1 MASAAASVATRPE
14 PGEKRQLIPSG
25 IMGMLLFVFTEAM
38 LFAGMISAH
47 AIVRAGAQQWPPF
60 DQPRLPREATLLN
73 TAALLFS
80 GGALII
86 ARLAYR
92 KRAEQARGPLLVAVL
107 LGAFFVTAQG
117 REWIALI
124 AEGLTIT
131 SSSYGGFFY
140 LIIGTHAVHAVAA
153 ILALVWA
160 WQRLRAGRLT
170 AAQLGTVEVFWYFV
184 VLVWPVL
191 YVQVYL

>member
-1 MASAAASVATRPE
+1 
-14 PGEKRQLIPSG
+14 
-25 IMGMLLFVFTEAM
+25 
-38 LFAGMISAH
+38 
-47 AIVRAGAQQWPPF
+47 
-60 DQPRLPREATLLN
+60 
-73 TAALLFS
+73 
-80 GGALII
+80 
-86 ARLAYR
+86 
-92 KRAEQARGPLLVAVL
+92 VL

-117 REWIALI
+117 RELIALI

-153 ILALVWA
+153 ILALAWA
-160 WQRLRAGRLT
+160 WQRLRSGRLT